1 MLYAMGITQHTCGAQ
16 NVKSFAVLQT
26 LMGNMG
32 RFGGGINALR
42 GIHNVQGSTDMG
54 LLYGNIP
61 AYSGNPT
68 LAQQPSTDANGF
80 GKYMDALWG
89 YPLSGIGTR
98 RAMDNSY
105 AMPTRLAHSCGCSSR
120 ASTT

>member
-16 NVKSFAVLQT
+16 NVKVFAQIQT

-32 RFGGGINALR
+32 RAGGGINALR

-61 AYSGNPT
+61 GYSGNPT
-68 LAQQPSTDANGF
+68 QVAAPDAVPQRVRHATWTRCGATRSQ
-80 GKYMDALWG
+80 AL
-89 YPLSGIGTR
+89 PAELR
-98 RAMDNSY
+98 
-105 AMPTRLAHSCGCSSR
+105 
-120 ASTT
+120 

>member
-1 MLYAMGITQHTCGAQ
+1 
-16 NVKSFAVLQT
+16 
-26 LMGNMG
+26 MG
-32 RFGGGINALR
+32 RAGGGINALR

-68 LAQQPSTDANGF
+68 LRASSRPTDANGF

-89 YPLSGIGTR
+89 NPLSGTGTKAQMNGSYDDAYNAGRDGAAAARLLQHDAEVVR
-98 RAMDNSY
+98 RSGHA
-105 AMPTRLAHSCGCSSR
+105 
-120 ASTT
+120 